1 MTILEKV
8 ESFCHHEGLL
18 KEGQTVIV
26 ACSGGPDSMTLLHIL
41 GALKKSYNLQLIVAY
56 VHHGLRAAA
65 AAELKFVE
73 AAAVKQNAVFC
84 STYAD
89 VKALAEAEGLSV
101 EAAGREVRYAFFA
114 DLAGKYGSSAVAV
127 GHHADDQVETV
138 LLHLIRGGGT
148 GGATGMQSKNGHII
162 RPLLCLTR
170 QEILSYI
177 EENHLSC
184 CFDESNASR
193 EYLRNRIRLDVV
205 PLLRSYNPGIAAAF
219 GRFAEIAGSEDDC
232 LTVQTER
239 LFKELVCLD
248 DVYRLAVA
256 KAARL
261 HKALQR
267 RLVRRICA
275 AVKGND
281 KDLTFDFTEKVLALM
296 RKQSGRQVRMK
307 EITVYRSGA
316 YLCFTGPGGRD
327 EPVGTALPGNVG
339 VTGTG
344 TYELNG
350 WKLTVQKVLTD
361 GYTLSANEFFLAADP
376 AEKPLTLRYR
386 RGGETINIGG
396 AYHKTL
402 KKYLIEKKIPAE
414 RRGHIPLLCDGD
426 TVLWLC
432 GCSADITRPLA
443 LKKGPL
449 VCTVSG
455 GDDHA

>member
-1 MTILEKV
+1 M
-8 ESFCHHEGLL
+8 
-18 KEGQTVIV
+18 
-26 ACSGGPDSMTLLHIL
+26 
-41 GALKKSYNLQLIVAY
+41 
-56 VHHGLRAAA
+56 
-65 AAELKFVE
+65 
-73 AAAVKQNAVFC
+73 
-84 STYAD
+84 
-89 VKALAEAEGLSV
+89 
-101 EAAGREVRYAFFA
+101 
-114 DLAGKYGSSAVAV
+114 

-281 KDLTFDFTEKVLALM
+281 KDLTFDL
-296 RKQSGRQVRMK
+296 RKG
-307 EITVYRSGA
+307 
-316 YLCFTGPGGRD
+316 
-327 EPVGTALPGNVG
+327 
-339 VTGTG
+339 
-344 TYELNG
+344 
-350 WKLTVQKVLTD
+350 
-361 GYTLSANEFFLAADP
+361 
-376 AEKPLTLRYR
+376 
-386 RGGETINIGG
+386 IGSD
-396 AYHKTL
+396 A
-402 KKYLIEKKIPAE
+402 
-414 RRGHIPLLCDGD
+414 
-426 TVLWLC
+426 
-432 GCSADITRPLA
+432 
-443 LKKGPL
+443 
-449 VCTVSG
+449 
-455 GDDHA
+455 